1 MSMRSGS
8 SSSRSTSSDA
18 GGRLL
23 ANSSAGQQRGLA
35 LQRAHERRA
44 AVSVIAGFGDGPAV
58 EHDGGGEAQRFLARE
73 IRDLEVLE
81 RDAVLS
87 GDGVHG
93 KS

>member
-1 MSMRSGS
+1 MSGS

-18 GGRLL
+18 RRQALGEFLGL
-23 ANSSAGQQRGLA
+23 GQQRGLA

-44 AVSVIAGFGDGPAV
+44 AVSVVAGFGDGPAV
-58 EHDGGGEAQRFLARE
+58 EHDGGGEAQRFLAGE
-73 IRDLEVLE
+73 VGDLEVLQ
-81 RDAVLS
+81 RDAVLL